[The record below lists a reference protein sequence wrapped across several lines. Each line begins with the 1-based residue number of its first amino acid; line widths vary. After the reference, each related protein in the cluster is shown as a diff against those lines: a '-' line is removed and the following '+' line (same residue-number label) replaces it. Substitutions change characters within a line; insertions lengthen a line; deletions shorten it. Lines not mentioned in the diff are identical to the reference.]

1 MSYSIA
7 VKPSRT
13 PGKVSATSD
22 GHRFTT
28 TTLAAAASGH
38 GAVGAAVAGAGGWVG
53 WAEAD
58 WAGACLAAPGLG
70 KAVRK
75 KLNNLKR

>member
-28 TTLAAAASGH
+28 TT
-38 GAVGAAVAGAGGWVG
+38 
-53 WAEAD
+53 
-58 WAGACLAAPGLG
+58 
-70 KAVRK
+70 RMT
-75 KLNNLKR
+75 